1 MNDEVP
7 ADVPPPTDWAKDD
20 EDQGFWGRFKKT
32 FAGGAPEPAPPP
44 PPAPAPVAP
53 VPRKIKK
60 TVFEG
65 AKKPETRGTR
75 LRRVAREKGENLALV
90 VGAEVEKVIVEKI
103 QPRDEAIGKVA
114 EGFSSLEDVLSK
126 IPESAGA
133 QVEAM
138 TGQLTTLRG
147 VHGELELHRAQ
158 RERLIEGVTRVERT
172 LQDVVARIESG
183 TRAAAERALE
193 ERRSAAE
200 ETDRLERGM
209 AFFAAR
215 VHEQSSA
222 ILSAQENA
230 AAGARAA
237 QAAMRDALED
247 AQLRTAATVERLLEE
262 KERKVRAEE
271 ARERERRAREKEAWA
286 IQRGV
291 RERDY
296 RDREAKARRRSRI
309 ARLALVTVLLVGAG
323 LGVAF
328 FQVEQQRASLARD
341 TEERADRAL
350 EAMSRSGGS
359 APGLRDAQRVAPV
372 SSGSTVL
379 PAGFPRDSAH

>member
-1 MNDEVP
+1 MNEVP

-20 EDQGFWGRFKKT
+20 EDQGFWSRFKKN

-44 PPAPAPVAP
+44 APAPIAP

-75 LRRVAREKGENLALV
+75 LRRVAREKQENLALV

-103 QPRDEAIGKVA
+103 QPKDEALGRVA

-133 QVEAM
+133 QAEAM

-158 RERLIEGVTRVERT
+158 RERLIEGVARVEKT
-172 LQDVVARIESG
+172 LQDVVSRIESQS
-183 TRAAAERALE
+183 RAASERALE
-193 ERRSAAE
+193 ERKSAAE

-222 ILSAQENA
+222 ILAAQENA

-237 QAAMRDALED
+237 QASMRDALEE

-262 KERKVRAEE
+262 KERKAREGE
-271 ARERERRAREKEAWA
+271 ARERERRARDKEAWA
-286 IQRGV
+286 IQRAA

-309 ARLALVTVLLVGAG
+309 GRLVAVTVLLVGAG
-323 LGVAF
+323 IGVAF

-350 EAMSRSGGS
+350 EEIARR
-359 APGLRDAQRVAPV
+359 AAPV
-372 SSGSTVL
+372 SSGCTTL
-379 PAGFPRDSAH
+379 PAGFVREQGSR

>member
-7 ADVPPPTDWAKDD
+7 ADVPPPTDWARDD

-44 PPAPAPVAP
+44 PAPAPVAP

-60 TVFEG
+60 TAFEG

-75 LRRVAREKGENLALV
+75 LRRVAREKGESLALV

-114 EGFSSLEDVLSK
+114 EGFSSLEDVLSR

-158 RERLIEGVTRVERT
+158 RERLIEGVARVERT

-183 TRAAAERALE
+183 SRAAAERALE

-262 KERKVRAEE
+262 KERKLRAEE

-286 IQRGV
+286 IQRSA

-296 RDREAKARRRSRI
+296 RDREAKARRRRRI
-309 ARLALVTVLLVGAG
+309 VRLVAVTVLLVGAG

-359 APGLRDAQRVAPV
+359 GPGLRDARLAAPV

-379 PAGFPRDSAH
+379 PAGFPRDPAH